1 MSRRWLIFS
10 ISSSLFFISQFYRVS
25 NAVIA
30 PMLIRDLSLDTEGLG
45 LISASFFYAFALTQI
60 PISLF
65 LDKIGPRILMTA
77 LSAIGILGALVF
89 SWADSLALAVTGRVL
104 LGAGMACNLMGTF
117 KLLTLW
123 FSPRKFATL
132 MGVVAAIGTVGNM
145 VATTPLVV
153 LVENVG
159 WRAGFQLITAINLFL
174 TLVFYVVVCDPP
186 AESPSNI
193 DGGSSTSMH
202 AVLANIQLLFKR
214 IDYWIIS
221 FSTLVRYGVLAAFQ
235 ALWAGP
241 FLIEVMGYSAITTGN
256 LILLLNVGMILGAPC
271 LGTLSDRLF
280 RTRKGV
286 VIAGL
291 IGMTLTIII
300 LTVIP
305 AGTQPTV
312 LSLIFFCFGF
322 FNASGLLMYP
332 HIKEMMPL
340 EMAGVTMTGVNFF
353 NMIGPAVFLQGLGSL
368 MQALYPDASRGPEAF
383 KAAFILCS
391 VCLVIATTLYFFT
404 AEKRPD
410 L

>member
-1 MSRRWLIFS
+1 MSRRWLIFA

-30 PMLIRDLSLDTEGLG
+30 PLLIRDLSLDTEGLG
-45 LISASFFYAFALTQI
+45 LISASFFYAFAFTQI

-77 LSAIGILGALVF
+77 LSAIGIMGALVF
-89 SWADSLALAVTGRVL
+89 SWADSLALAVVGRVL

-132 MGVVAAIGTVGNM
+132 MGVVVAIGTAGNM

-153 LVENVG
+153 LVENIG
-159 WRAGFQLITAINLFL
+159 WRASFQFIAAINFFQI
-174 TLVFYVVVCDPP
+174 LVFYAVVCNPP
-186 AESPSNI
+186 ANAPANGVSK
-193 DGGSSTSMH
+193 SSTSMH
-202 AVLANIQLLFKR
+202 AVLANLKLLFRRK
-214 IDYWIIS
+214 DYWIIS

-241 FLIEVMGYSAITTGN
+241 FLMEVMGFSAIVTGN
-256 LILLLNVGMILGAPC
+256 LILLLNFGMILGAPC
-271 LGTLSDRLF
+271 LGTLSDRLL

-291 IGMTLTIII
+291 IGMALTIII

-312 LSLIFFCFGF
+312 LASIFFCFGF
-322 FNASGLLMYP
+322 FNAAGLLMYP

-340 EMAGVTMTGVNFF
+340 KMAGVAMTGINFF
-353 NMIGPAVFLQGLGSL
+353 NMIGPAIFLQGLGSL

-383 KAAFILCS
+383 NAAFVLCF
-391 VCLVIATTLYFFT
+391 VCLAIATTLYFFT
-404 AEKRPD
+404 AEKRLD
-410 L
+410 R

>member
-1 MSRRWLIFS
+1 M
-10 ISSSLFFISQFYRVS
+10 
-25 NAVIA
+25 
-30 PMLIRDLSLDTEGLG
+30 
-45 LISASFFYAFALTQI
+45 SASFFYAFALTQI

-65 LDKIGPRILMTA
+65 LDKMGPRNLMTA

-89 SWADSLALAVTGRVL
+89 SWADSLVLGVTGRVL

-132 MGVVAAIGTVGNM
+132 MGVVIAIGTVGNM

-153 LVENVG
+153 LVENIG
-159 WRAGFQLITAINLFL
+159 WRAGFQLIAAINLLL

-186 AESPSNI
+186 ADSPDNQ
-193 DGGSSTSMH
+193 GPGSTMSLHDVFGNM
-202 AVLANIQLLFKR
+202 QLLFKQK
-214 IDYWIIS
+214 DYWIIS

-241 FLIEVMGYSAITTGN
+241 YLMEVMGYSALATGN
-256 LILLLNVGMILGAPC
+256 LILLLNFGMILGAPC
-271 LGTLSDRLF
+271 MGTLSDRLF

-291 IGMTLTIII
+291 TGILLIIII
-300 LTVIP
+300 LTLIP
-305 AGTQPTV
+305 PGIHLAV
-312 LSLIFFCFGF
+312 LALLFFCFGF
-322 FNASGLLMYP
+322 FNAAGLLMYP

-340 EMAGVTMTGVNFF
+340 EMAGVAMTGINFF

-383 KAAFILCS
+383 NAAFKMCS
-391 VCLVIATTLYFFT
+391 VCLVTATTLYFFT
-404 AEKRPD
+404 REKRLD
-410 L
+410 R

>member
-1 MSRRWLIFS
+1 MSRRWLIFA

-104 LGAGMACNLMGTF
+104 LGTGMACNLMGTF

-186 AESPSNI
+186 ADSSNNQGP
-193 DGGSSTSMH
+193 DSSTSLH
-202 AVLANIQLLFKR
+202 DVLANIQLLFRRK
-214 IDYWIIS
+214 DYWIIS

-241 FLIEVMGYSAITTGN
+241 FLMEVMGYSAITTGN

-286 VIAGL
+286 VIVGL
-291 IGMTLTIII
+291 IGMALTIII

-305 AGTQPTV
+305 TGTQPTV
-312 LSLIFFCFGF
+312 LAMLFFCFGF
-322 FNASGLLMYP
+322 FNAAGLLMYP

-340 EMAGVTMTGVNFF
+340 EMAGVAMTGVNFF

-383 KAAFILCS
+383 NAAFILCS
-391 VCLVIATTLYFFT
+391 VCLVIATMLYLFT
-404 AEKRPD
+404 AEKRLD
-410 L
+410 R